1 MAKLKAAIAAAALAG
16 GLAVAGSALAQAG
29 ITPPDWQILLR
40 CAEIGDGDQRL
51 ACYDQAMRAAGYAP
65 KPEVVAEEKRK
76 RFGLSVPKLNILK
89 HDDQKRTEV
98 AGQAA
103 PAPAASAPP
112 PPPPKEDDD
121 TVTVQLERVAVLYGN
136 KLLLITTE
144 GRDLGADQLGG
155 HQHPAQAR
163 PDHHHPAHALPRLFL
178 RPEQVE
184 HHPLRAHPLGP
195 LAA

>member
-144 GRDLGADQLGG
+144 GAIWEQISSEVINIPPKPGQTITIRRTRFRGYFCDLNKWSTIRCERT
-155 HQHPAQAR
+155 H
-163 PDHHHPAHALPRLFL
+163 
-178 RPEQVE
+178 
-184 HHPLRAHPLGP
+184 
-195 LAA
+195 